1 MSHQRLFASL
11 LSAAVALAISPAGLA
26 QGFPV
31 PSQITASN
39 YSADA
44 SVGYLSSRNFSTP
57 DSEGRPGVYFYT
69 LGMHAYAKGD
79 FAHAVDMLKI
89 AASWGY
95 AAAAYN
101 LGVMY
106 FQGEGVKANAPLGTA
121 WMFIAADYGPS
132 YFQDTRHFMVTNL
145 GDAERTKALNDYERL
160 QKTYGEKVAMRRAK
174 AQWAYVRTHKTGS
187 RVGSG
192 ADALRVGQLPG
203 GHGPVLLDPQ
213 TGQAGK
219 ELTTPSQ
226 LLQGGGVDGSIAYRE
241 FQQSSNPYSPVFQKN
256 RTGQATVGPLHEI
269 NKKSEG
275 ADATTPAPSQP
286 PSSAPQGT
294 DGVP

>member
-11 LSAAVALAISPAGLA
+11 LSAAVVLAISPAGLA

-31 PSQITASN
+31 PSQITAAD

-44 SVGYLSSRNFSTP
+44 SVGYLSSRNFNTP

-69 LGMHAYAKGD
+69 LGMHAYAKKD
-79 FAHAVDMLKI
+79 FAHAIDMLKV

-145 GDAERTKALNDYERL
+145 DGAERTQALNDYERL
-160 QKTYGEKVAMRRAK
+160 QKSYGEKVAMRRAK

-187 RVGSG
+187 RVGGDAG
-192 ADALRVGQLPG
+192 ALSVGQLPG
-203 GHGPVLLDPQ
+203 GHGPVLLDT
-213 TGQAGK
+213 TGRASK
-219 ELTTPSQ
+219 VLTAPGQ
-226 LLQGGGVDGSIAYRE
+226 LLQGGAVDGSIAYRE
-241 FQQSSNPYSPVFQKN
+241 FQQSSNPYSPVFQKD
-256 RTGQATVGPLHEI
+256 RTGRATVGPLREI
-269 NKKSEG
+269 NKGSDG
-275 ADATTPAPSQP
+275 SDATTPEPAQP
-286 PSSAPQGT
+286 PSSAQQGA